1 MLSPAL
7 LLFIS
12 LLSSTAEEG
21 CVRVNGASLYYR
33 IVGTGEPLMMV
44 HGGPGSNMLHLL
56 PYCDTL
62 STQFKLIYY
71 DQRGCGK
78 SSPLSDSQS
87 VSWKDHVEDLEGLRK
102 AFGLERM
109 NLFGHSW
116 GGGLVMLYAI
126 AYPERVTR
134 LIISNSM
141 PARDGEWKKEMAMI
155 ESEFERLHGVREE
168 LAALD
173 KSGLRESDP
182 VAYFR
187 RYGEIKSWQIFVD
200 TTDAA
205 KTVHTIE
212 PCPLVNHYTWESLR
226 GYDFRRELKRLRMP
240 VLIIHGERDIIPLKY
255 AEEIHDFI
263 RQSKLV
269 VTRKG
274 HQPYIEDPAR
284 YFQSIVEFLRSS
296 PRAN

>member
-1 MLSPAL
+1 MQPLAL
-7 LLFIS
+7 LFFFS

-21 CVRVNGASLYYR
+21 FVLVNGVRLYSGT
-33 IVGTGEPLMMV
+33 IGTGEPLVMV

-62 STQFKLIYY
+62 SHQFKLIYY

-78 SSPLSDSQS
+78 SSPLNDSQT
-87 VSWKDHVEDLEGLRK
+87 VSWKDHVKDLEGLRK
-102 AFGLERM
+102 AFRLERM

-126 AYPERVTR
+126 TYPKRVTR

-141 PARDGEWKKEMAMI
+141 PARDGEWRMEMATI
-155 ESEFERLHGVREE
+155 ESEFERQHGVQEE

-173 KSGLRESDP
+173 KSRLRERDP
-182 VAYFR
+182 AAYFR

-212 PCPLVNHYTWESLR
+212 PCPLVNYYTWESLR
-226 GYDFRRELKRLRMP
+226 GYDFRRELKRLRLP
-240 VLIIHGERDIIPLKY
+240 ALIIHGERDIIPLKY

-263 RQSKLV
+263 PQSKLV

-274 HQPYIEDPAR
+274 HQPYI
-284 YFQSIVEFLRSS
+284 
-296 PRAN
+296 

>member
-1 MLSPAL
+1 MLSLAL
-7 LLFIS
+7 LFLF
-12 LLSSTAEEG
+12 LLQSPTPEEG
-21 CVRVNGASLYYR
+21 FVSVNGARLYYR
-33 IVGTGEPLMMV
+33 IVGSGEPLVMV

-62 STQFKLIYY
+62 SNEFKLIYY

-87 VSWKDHVEDLEGLRK
+87 VSWKDHLEDLEGLRK
-102 AFGLERM
+102 VFGLEKM

-126 AYPERVTR
+126 TYPERVRR

-141 PARDGEWKKEMAMI
+141 PAHDGEWKEEMAAT
-155 ESEFERLHGVREE
+155 EAEFERLHGVQEK

-173 KSGLRESDP
+173 KSGLRSKDP
-182 VAYFR
+182 DAYFR
-187 RYGEIKSWQIFVD
+187 RYSEIKSWQIFVD

-205 KTVHTIE
+205 KTVYTIS
-212 PCPLVNHYTWESLR
+212 PCPLVNYYTWESLR
-226 GYDFRRELKRLRMP
+226 GYDFRNELKRLHMP
-240 VLIIHGERDIIPLKY
+240 VLIIHGEQDIIPLKY
-255 AEEIHDFI
+255 AEEIHRLI
-263 RQSKLV
+263 PQSKLV

-274 HQPYIEDPAR
+274 HQPYIEDPEK
-284 YFQSIVEFLRSS
+284 YFQSIREFLRSS
-296 PRAN
+296 SSVN